1 MTDHSTPQYRLAK
14 AREREHVVAAIVR
27 AQTEWRD
34 LLDVIEAADSADAA
48 QEALQTSFGFSRQQ
62 AMAVMDT
69 QFRRVSHQD
78 RKRLADELAAL
89 RAEIAGLEG
98 DR

>member
-1 MTDHSTPQYRLAK
+1 VADEWTPQYRLEK

-34 LLDVIEAADSADAA
+34 ILDVVEAAESADAA
-48 QEALQTSFGFSRQQ
+48 QKAVQKSFGFSREQ

-78 RKRLADELAAL
+78 RTRIADELAAL
-89 RAEIAGLEG
+89 RAEIEGLER
-98 DR
+98 DL

>member
-1 MTDHSTPQYRLAK
+1 LEK
-14 AREREHVVAAIVR
+14 AREREHVLAALVR

-34 LLDVIEAADSADAA
+34 ILDVVEAADSADAV
-48 QEALQTSFGFSRQQ
+48 QEALQTGFGFSREQ

-69 QFRRVSHQD
+69 QFRRVSHLD
-78 RKRLADELAAL
+78 RKRIADELAAL

-98 DR
+98 DL